1 MSRSNADVL
10 SFDKL
15 INKSMSECG
24 FSSSPSEG
32 EGCSSPQQEAMKDL
46 VRSLG
51 TVLGDRHPNLI
62 EKLENKMTALSSSDM
77 ESVAEHMAG
86 AALAAE
92 YLNASKSCGCHCS
105 SSHREHHC

>member
-1 MSRSNADVL
+1 VL

-15 INKSMSECG
+15 VNKSMSECG
-24 FSSSPSEG
+24 LSSSPNESEG
-32 EGCSSPQQEAMKDL
+32 CPSTQQEAMKDL

-51 TVLGDRHPNLI
+51 TVLGDRHPNLM

-92 YLNASKSCGCHCS
+92 YLTASKSCGCHCS
-105 SSHREHHC
+105 SSRREHHC

>member
-1 MSRSNADVL
+1 
-10 SFDKL
+10 
-15 INKSMSECG
+15 MSECG
-24 FSSSPSEG
+24 IPAMSSEG
-32 EGCSSPQQEAMKDL
+32 EGCSSQQQEAMKDL

-86 AALAAE
+86 AALAAKT
-92 YLNASKSCGCHCS
+92 YLTATRTCSCDCPSSRRDNHC
-105 SSHREHHC
+105 

>member
-1 MSRSNADVL
+1 
-10 SFDKL
+10 
-15 INKSMSECG
+15 
-24 FSSSPSEG
+24 
-32 EGCSSPQQEAMKDL
+32 MKDL

-86 AALAAE
+86 AALAAKS
-92 YLNASKSCGCHCS
+92 YLTATKSCSCYCP

>member
-1 MSRSNADVL
+1 MSD
-10 SFDKL
+10 
-15 INKSMSECG
+15 CG
-24 FSSSPSEG
+24 ISTTFSEG
-32 EGCSSPQQEAMKDL
+32 EGHPTQQQEAMKDL

-86 AALAAE
+86 AALAAKT
-92 YLNASKSCGCHCS
+92 YLSAPRTCSCSCASTSGERHC
-105 SSHREHHC
+105 